1 MLADLI
7 ILLGTLALM
16 GWVAWRANATL
27 PAGRLPMGRTE
38 EANTNRLLVLL
49 QTPLLLVVSLIV
61 IGLSDAFKGGQ
72 LADGILAPVPLA
84 FLSFVMLVAQQAQF
98 WGVRR
103 IMRKHLPPA

>member
-1 MLADLI
+1 MLADLTI
-7 ILLGTLALM
+7 VLGTLALM

-38 EANTNRLLVLL
+38 EANTNRMLVLS
-49 QTPLLLVVSLIV
+49 QMPLLFVVSLLF
-61 IGLSDAFKGGQ
+61 IGLSGAFKGEPT
-72 LADGILAPVPLA
+72 DGILTPVPLA

-103 IMRKHLPPA
+103 IMRKRPPSA